1 MAFQVRLWAAA
12 AMLAAIGAAEAAPT
26 CSTTTD
32 IGPSGV
38 VSWSSLSSGECIRSA
53 DKIYGNF
60 VAGNLPADTV
70 LIFNTNV
77 VGSIVHQQ
85 LSFDGTYVS
94 GTTYNWGYEVAVNFS
109 VAPPKTVITS
119 VDSDFT
125 QTVSDGPSTLDKNF
139 DPAGSNSIH
148 EVKIGP
154 VVQPGSVLSADFGAG
169 ITDLVVSESLIDNG
183 TISSVTNTITEFSP
197 GNNIP
202 EPLTLALMGT
212 GLLGVRLIRRRR
224 KA

>member
-1 MAFQVRLWAAA
+1 MAIRVRLWAAA
-12 AMLAAIGAAEAAPT
+12 VMMMAAAGAAEAAPM
-26 CSTTTD
+26 CSSTTN

-38 VSWSSLSSGECIRSA
+38 VAWSSLSAGECVRSA

-60 VAGNLPADTV
+60 VGGNLPSDTV

-85 LSFDGTYVS
+85 LSFDGTYLS
-94 GTTYNWGYEVAVNFS
+94 GTTYSWGYEVAVNFS
-109 VAPPKTVITS
+109 VAPAKTIITS

-125 QTVSDGPSTLDKNF
+125 QTVSDGPSTLDKTFN
-139 DPAGSNSIH
+139 PAGDHPIH
-148 EVKIGP
+148 EVKDGA
-154 VVQPGSVLSADFGAG
+154 VVQPGSVLSTNFASGV
-169 ITDLVVSESLIDNG
+169 TDLVVSETLADNG

-212 GLLGVRLIRRRR
+212 GLLGLRLTRRR